1 MNTSGKNTVFELIA
15 RYLSGEISPKEEQQL
30 NVWLE
35 SGEENRKLFGEYKTI
50 WEKMDRVSS
59 VATLNLDAEW
69 KSLESRM
76 EESVPYI
83 DIREGKSRS
92 MVFYASR
99 IAVAAVVVMA
109 LTFGTIYLSSNV
121 GYQTMATTDFSEEI
135 ILPDGSTVTLNSY
148 SSLKYPRKFK
158 EDQRG
163 VSLEGEGFFEVNG
176 DPDRPFVIATAEVD
190 IRVLGT
196 SFNVNAYN
204 TNEEVEVIVKTGQV
218 AVTRQGDVPKTIILK
233 PGNKAVYNKT
243 EDALSLSKKI
253 DRNYLAWKTKS
264 FIFTDQTLS
273 DVTAALNKVYGS
285 EIIIPTDS
293 LKKARITTTFNEQS
307 LEAILNVLSATLDLE
322 VIKNNGQIMLTE
334 SN

>member
-1 MNTSGKNTVFELIA
+1 MNTRGKNTVFELIT
-15 RYLSGEISPKEEQQL
+15 RYLSGEISPDEEQQL
-30 NVWLE
+30 NAWLE

-50 WEKMDRVSS
+50 WEKMNRVGS
-59 VATLNLDAEW
+59 VATINLDAEW
-69 KSLESRM
+69 NRLESRM
-76 EESVPYI
+76 K
-83 DIREGKSRS
+83 GKSRS
-92 MVFYASR
+92 MTFYASR
-99 IAVAAVVVMA
+99 IAVAAMLVMA
-109 LTFGTIYLSSNV
+109 LTFGTLYLSNNV
-121 GYQTMATTDFSEEI
+121 GYRTLATTDFSEEI
-135 ILPDGSTVTLNSY
+135 ILPDGSTVTLNNY

-158 EDQRG
+158 EDQRRI
-163 VSLEGEGFFEVNG
+163 SLEGEGFFEVNR
-176 DPDRPFVIATAEVD
+176 DPARPFVIKTAEVD

-233 PGNKAVYNKT
+233 PGNKAVYNKK
-243 EDALSLSKKI
+243 EDTLSLSKKI
-253 DRNYLAWKTKS
+253 DRNYLAWKTKN

-285 EIIIPTDS
+285 EIVIPTDS
-293 LKKARITTTFNEQS
+293 LKEARITTTFNEQS

-322 VIKNNGQIMLTE
+322 VIKNNGQILLTG